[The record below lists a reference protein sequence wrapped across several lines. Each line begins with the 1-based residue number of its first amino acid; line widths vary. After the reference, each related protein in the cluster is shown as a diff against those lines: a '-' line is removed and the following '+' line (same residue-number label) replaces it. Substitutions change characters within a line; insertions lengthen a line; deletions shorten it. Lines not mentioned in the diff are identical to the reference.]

1 LQLPASSMPDRRFR
15 HHVPLRDGVFDL
27 VAVTFGMYFTC
38 YSLPKADLPQITR
51 LLTII
56 RLGEADSH
64 LGCCQEGE
72 LSPSQSR
79 GFLLIFMVVH
89 TLLTLHHSDAEP
101 VDDMTIEKI
110 QHFHPSPQV
119 GSSNSS
125 RPCSLI
131 SQSCLVRNKFFYPD
145 NDTGSSPAVDYNMSP
160 ASEMPYV
167 WLPRNTRVGI
177 EEVPFFVFVLIS
189 ISFYLPPCSSIFST
203 RREGKKAYACIE
215 ITIDS
220 LIFLDLR
227 KTYQKTEQTCSTSW

>member
-1 LQLPASSMPDRRFR
+1 
-15 HHVPLRDGVFDL
+15 
-27 VAVTFGMYFTC
+27 MYFTC
-38 YSLPKADLPQITR
+38 YSLLTADLPQITR
-51 LLTII
+51 LLTTIW
-56 RLGEADSH
+56 LGEADSH
-64 LGCCQEGE
+64 LGCCQERE

-79 GFLLIFMVVH
+79 GFLLIFMMVH

-101 VDDMTIEKI
+101 VDDMTVEKI
-110 QHFHPSPQV
+110 QHFHPFPQV

-189 ISFYLPPCSSIFST
+189 ISFYLPPLLVHILDKTRGEKSICLHRNNDRF
-203 RREGKKAYACIE
+203 
-215 ITIDS
+215 IDILGPS
-220 LIFLDLR
+220 
-227 KTYQKTEQTCSTSW
+227 